1 MPVHRLS
8 VAEAAGGARG
18 GAERWVATPRT
29 ALLWSL
35 SLWSRRAGQS
45 CHRRRHLL
53 HQKVVRHNSRE
64 FCCHILFALLFTFG
78 LTVARSSYCN
88 MELAAERM
96 RWSRILLTWIETFDI
111 SLPWFYFH
119 SCSVKLIWFQLL
131 WFFSHWYFFPGK
143 KNCAMYR
150 KKTSFCVFCSS
161 KFQIY
166 WPLCIPVNV
175 SAFVD
180 SCSIIR
186 S

>member
-1 MPVHRLS
+1 VHRLS

-119 SCSVKLIWFQLL
+119 SCSVQLIWFQLL
-131 WFFSHWYFFPGK
+131 LFFHT
-143 KNCAMYR
+143 A
-150 KKTSFCVFCSS
+150 TSFQGRKIVLCTEKNKLLCVLFIEVPDLLT
-161 KFQIY
+161 FMH
-166 WPLCIPVNV
+166 
-175 SAFVD
+175 
-180 SCSIIR
+180 SC
-186 S
+186 